1 MESSGAASGV
11 LTPDRGAETASVR
24 GRHSIG
30 SVARPLAVPVV
41 TIAVWYVLSWTIFV
55 VPSPNGSVAELVRLL
70 ATGDYEHQ
78 FLSTLVKTLVAFAV
92 AASLGIIFGTL
103 LGLVRPLREALEP
116 LVLIANGVPKIV
128 LYPILLIVFGLGA
141 ASQTTMGII
150 FGTLPVLVN
159 LMSALASMRPVYRKV
174 ARMLEVGP
182 VRALFRVYLPAV
194 APMLMV
200 ALQLGFGLSVLG
212 VVYSELIAS
221 KQGLG
226 QQLIESYSSG
236 RYETMGASILAILVI
251 ALGGTGLLR
260 LCERLAFRAP
270 GAQGARL

>member
-1 MESSGAASGV
+1 VESNEAVSGV
-11 LTPDRGAETASVR
+11 LTRDRDAETTPVF

-30 SVARPLAVPVV
+30 TVARPLAVPVV
-41 TIAVWYVLSWTIFV
+41 TIAIWYVLSWTIFV
-55 VPSPNGSVAELVRLL
+55 VPSPHGSVAELFRLL
-70 ATGDYEHQ
+70 GTGDYEQQ
-78 FLSTLVKTLVAFAV
+78 FLSTLGKTLVAFAV
-92 AASLGIIFGTL
+92 AAALGVVFGTL

-116 LVLIANGVPKIV
+116 LILIANGVPKIV
-128 LYPILLIVFGLGA
+128 LYPILLIIFGLGA

-159 LMSALASMRPVYRKV
+159 LMASLAAMRPVYRKV

-182 VRALFRVYLPAV
+182 IRALFRVYLPAV

-221 KQGLG
+221 QHGIG
-226 QQLIESYSSG
+226 QQLIESYSAG
-236 RYETMGASILAILVI
+236 RYDAMGASILAILVI

-260 LCERLAFRAP
+260 LCERLLFRAP
-270 GAQGARL
+270 DARGSRP